1 MRKWVS
7 QMENKKRF
15 SISLTTQILIA
26 TAGGIVFGALV
37 GEWASNLKFIGDIF
51 IRLIQMSVVLLVMS
65 AVASAVGGGDGQDVG
80 KMGFHTF
87 KWIIIFTVISAGLGV
102 ALSMLLQPG
111 IGVEIASAADVANS
125 SVETGSIQ
133 DTILGFVPT
142 NIINSMAEGS
152 MVPCIV
158 FSLFFGVAMGAYAKE
173 SGNRNIIEWVQ
184 GINGVITNIIKIV
197 MNVAPIGIFCLLANV
212 AGTTGFKVIIP
223 MLKFLL
229 VLLIGDAIQFL
240 LFGPFTA
247 AVTKVNIFKMPKKFA
262 KMSMMAV
269 TTTSGAICLPTKMED
284 EVTKFG
290 ISRKVADF
298 TGPITMSMNSCGAAQ
313 CYVAAIFFMAQSTG
327 IQMTPYQMGMAIL
340 LSCLMCLGTIS
351 VPGGSVIVYTF
362 LATSLGLP
370 LESIAVLIGIDWF
383 AGMFRTLMN
392 VDIDVMIGLLVAS
405 LVSLTVMYTMKRRL
419 LLTKRQSY
427 N

>member
-229 VLLIGDAIQFL
+229 LLLIGDAIQFL

-405 LVSLTVMYTMKRRL
+405 KLGELDRDVYDEKKTVTY
-419 LLTKRQSY
+419 
-427 N
+427 

>member
-26 TAGGIVFGALV
+26 TAGGIVFGSLV

-247 AVTKVNIFKMPKKFA
+247 AVTKVNLFKMPKKFA

-405 LVSLTVMYTMKRRL
+405 KLGELDRDVYNEKKTVTY
-419 LLTKRQSY
+419 
-427 N
+427 

>member
-111 IGVEIASAADVANS
+111 VGVEIASAADVANS

-158 FSLFFGVAMGAYAKE
+158 FSLFFGIAMGAYAKE

-247 AVTKVNIFKMPKKFA
+247 ALTKVNIFKMPKKFA

-392 VDIDVMIGLLVAS
+392 VDVDVMIGLLVAS
-405 LVSLTVMYTMKRRL
+405 KLGELDRDVYDEKKTVTY
-419 LLTKRQSY
+419 
-427 N
+427 

>member
-223 MLKFLL
+223 MLKILL

-405 LVSLTVMYTMKRRL
+405 KLGELDRDVYDEKKTVTY
-419 LLTKRQSY
+419 
-427 N
+427 

>member
-240 LFGPFTA
+240 SFGPFTA

-405 LVSLTVMYTMKRRL
+405 KLGELDRDVYDEKKTVTY
-419 LLTKRQSY
+419 
-427 N
+427 

>member
-173 SGNRNIIEWVQ
+173 SGNRNIIEWVK

-405 LVSLTVMYTMKRRL
+405 KLGELDRDVYDEKKTVTY
-419 LLTKRQSY
+419 
-427 N
+427 

>member
-327 IQMTPYQMGMAIL
+327 IQMTPYQMGIAIL

-392 VDIDVMIGLLVAS
+392 VDVDVMIGLLVAS
-405 LVSLTVMYTMKRRL
+405 KLGELDRDVYDEKKTVTY
-419 LLTKRQSY
+419 
-427 N
+427 